1 VWGYTAAP
9 KVGQKPRHS
18 FDTAEG
24 PMSRAVIF
32 LIIIIAIIVG
42 ALFVLSSR
50 AHEVP
55 TNTVEID
62 VTNAAGH

>member
-1 VWGYTAAP
+1 MP
-9 KVGQKPRHS
+9 
-18 FDTAEG
+18 
-24 PMSRAVIF
+24 RAVVY
-32 LIIIIAIIVG
+32 LIILIVIIAG
-42 ALFVLSSR
+42 ALFFLSSR

>member
-1 VWGYTAAP
+1 
-9 KVGQKPRHS
+9 
-18 FDTAEG
+18 
-24 PMSRAVIF
+24 MSRAVIF
-32 LIIIIAIIVG
+32 LIVIILIIVG
-42 ALFVLSSR
+42 ALFFLSSR